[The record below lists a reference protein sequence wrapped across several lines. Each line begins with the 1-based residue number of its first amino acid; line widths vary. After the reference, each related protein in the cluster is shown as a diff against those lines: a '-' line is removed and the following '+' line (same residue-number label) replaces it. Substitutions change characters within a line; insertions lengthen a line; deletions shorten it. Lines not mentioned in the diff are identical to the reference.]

1 MILAHCP
8 KTGGTLL
15 REILKSE
22 LSPRGHLVE
31 GSEAC
36 YRYARTAGAFHVSAL
51 RSPRAHVLSQFYM
64 CRFSSWALR
73 SRGSTTSPSL
83 LRLEIA
89 RNYTEDYSDFADWL
103 SHYVRPQLELAPA
116 GRKKDEYSCYYPN
129 NMQTRF
135 LSCRGKVTSAHTGKE
150 RATAK
155 LGAWNSDEPL
165 ADALESLHEID
176 FVAITDLF
184 DESVCALRVKV
195 GGGAAAA
202 LPRDCLCP
210 SGAAAAIAPARG
222 QFSPQFSRDHGLPAH
237 SVAALPPPLLPLV
250 DALTRD
256 DARLFVAGL
265 ARLLRELA
273 AVERAV
279 RGRLVCDAKLR
290 ALRAE
295 LSYLP
300 GAAAALDEFE
310 AIR

>member
-64 CRFSSWALR
+64 CRFSSWAEKHHP
-73 SRGSTTSPSL
+73 T
-83 LRLEIA
+83 A

-165 ADALESLHEID
+165 ADALESLREID

-210 SGAAAAIAPARG
+210 SGATAAIAPARG

-279 RGRLVCDAKLR
+279 RGRLVCDAKLH

-295 LSYLP
+295 LAYLP

>member
-31 GSEAC
+31 SSEAC
-36 YRYARTAGAFHVSAL
+36 WYARTAGAFHVSAL

-64 CRFSSWALR
+64 CRFSSWAEKHH
-73 SRGSTTSPSL
+73 P
-83 LRLEIA
+83 IA

-155 LGAWNSDEPL
+155 LGRWNSDAPL
-165 ADALESLHEID
+165 ADALESLREID

-279 RGRLVCDAKLR
+279 RGRLVCDAKLH

-295 LSYLP
+295 LAYLP
-300 GAAAALDEFE
+300 GGGGRA
-310 AIR
+310 RRV